1 MVARINTVAF
11 QGVDVIDIDVQ
22 VQISAGLPAFS
33 VVGLAD
39 KAVAESRERV
49 RGALNALGLA
59 LPPKRITVNLAPAD
73 LAKEGSHF
81 DLPIALGLLTA
92 MEVLPAEEIMNFIA
106 MGELALDGR
115 ITAVAGALPSAIHAE
130 SRQMGL
136 ICPEAGGGEAA
147 WVKGLEVL
155 APGALLSLIN
165 HFKGSQMLAIP
176 KPLIEAARPQPPDL
190 ADIKG
195 QESAKR
201 ALEVAAAG
209 GHNLLMTGPPGAGK
223 SMLAARL
230 PGILPPLS
238 PAEALEVSMIH
249 SLAGTLAEGR
259 ILRHRP
265 FRDPHHS
272 ASLPALI
279 GGGARAK
286 PGEVSLA
293 HLGILFLDEL
303 PEFSRPALEA
313 LRQPMETG
321 RAVVARAAAHVTWPA
336 RFQMVA
342 AMNPCRCG
350 YLGDPGLACSRA
362 PRCGAD
368 YQGKISG
375 PLYDRIDLH
384 VEVPAVEIAD
394 LGLPPA
400 AERSAEV
407 AARVAAAREIQAG
420 RLEAEAPGQGLRTNA
435 EADGELL
442 ERIAAPDSG
451 GRALLMEAAEK
462 MRMTARGYHRV
473 LRVARTLADLE
484 GVDGVKRIHI
494 AEAVATRRPPMAR

>member
-1 MVARINTVAF
+1 MVARVNTVAF

-176 KPLIEAARPQPPDL
+176 KPLIEAERPQPPDL

-442 ERIAAPDSG
+442 ERIAAPDSA

-494 AEAVATRRPPMAR
+494 AEAVATRRPALAR